1 MTPTFC
7 TTNLLM
13 KSLSHLVL
21 SLLLVTLPS
30 ICALCQIFNFSAHVG
45 TSLTSFA
52 KDDSFSSS
60 AFGLTVGGS
69 AGYRFSESLRALVHI
84 DYNQL
89 KGFSDG
95 STLTTSEFTA
105 VIKNQALIHLG
116 EATLMGA
123 YRLPLSFLGD
133 IAPFVTVGGSVGY
146 NFKTTNREIV
156 RYTYPTFQFQTQNIE
171 DVTSNYSQFLYSLQ
185 GGVRFEIPLDTGIFT
200 GLLFDFR
207 YRRNLN
213 PVVKGL
219 SFAGNLDPTDTYANS
234 LMASVGFQ
242 F

>member
-1 MTPTFC
+1 MKPLYP
-7 TTNLLM
+7 LL
-13 KSLSHLVL
+13 L
-21 SLLLVTLPS
+21 SLLVVTLTS
-30 ICALCQIFNFSAHVG
+30 LCALGQTFNFSAHIG

-95 STLTTSEFTA
+95 ATLITSEFTA
-105 VIKNQALIHLG
+105 VTKNQALIHLG
-116 EATLMGA
+116 EATVMGA

-133 IAPFVTVGGSVGY
+133 IAPFVTLGGSVGY

-156 RYTYPTFQFQTQNIE
+156 RYTYPTFQLQTQDVE
-171 DVTSNYSQFLYSLQ
+171 DVTSNYSPVLYSLQ
-185 GGVRFEIPLDTGIFT
+185 GGVRFEIPIDAGIFT

-213 PVVKGL
+213 PVVRGL
-219 SFAGNLDPTDTYANS
+219 SFTGNLNPTDSYANS